1 MTAPGAWES
10 RPAGVAGYVRVST
23 QAQTFALQVDSIS
36 RCALSRGVEIT
47 KWYEEKRS
55 GKVLDRPKLA
65 ELLRDAQKGELVKLF
80 VFKLDRLTRR
90 GARDTL
96 SIVEALRSCGCAV
109 ETVAD
114 GMILDG
120 PMGDFYMCGL
130 AVAAQLE
137 GLATS
142 ERISAAREAVE
153 ARGGRWGR
161 PRRVDPGTILQAR
174 LLVQDGLPLRE
185 IAQRLRV
192 PRATLH
198 RALSQKGHYA
208 ETPPPR
214 V

>member
-1 MTAPGAWES
+1 M
-10 RPAGVAGYVRVST
+10 RVST
-23 QAQTFALQVDSIS
+23 QAQTFALQVDAIT
-36 RCALSRGVEIT
+36 RCASARGNEIT
-47 KWYEEKRS
+47 RWYEEKRS

-65 ELLRDAQKGELVKLF
+65 ELLRDAQKGELVKLY
-80 VFKLDRLTRR
+80 VYKLDRLSRR
-90 GARDTL
+90 GARDML
-96 SIVEALRSCGCAV
+96 SIVETLRSCGCAV

-130 AVAAQLE
+130 AVAAQIE
-137 GLATS
+137 GMNAS
-142 ERISAAREAVE
+142 ERISAARESVE

-161 PRRVDPGTILQAR
+161 PRRVDPGTVMRAR
-174 LLVQDGLPLRE
+174 MLVEEGLTLRT
-185 IAQRLRV
+185 IAQQLRV

-208 ETPPPR
+208 ETPPAR